1 MRKLFN
7 DITSDIDLPSES
19 EINED
24 TRRAKISHTANAKMQ
39 YDKSFQESKLRG
51 GRKAGEAKRKV
62 PVADYKNIIME
73 YWDRDT
79 MRPLR
84 LNQTIADRYG
94 VKFGVIDNII
104 MNVKNTLSDSEYNK
118 LVKRYRDKFGG
129 QSEVAKLVHKEGLRD
144 AKAAGKNISIA
155 KNTISRA
162 DALKIYDKSFSC
174 AEGRTHKF
182 YKKLATEY
190 GVTWGK
196 IRDTANG
203 HHPALSDKDIKAD
216 VRQHEIKYKGI
227 YKFTS
232 PCGKEYVFDNLYDV
246 GAWLWKTEHGITD
259 KLPQENWGKG
269 RMWFEQTEPN
279 VLYVKQRRFWKG
291 WEYINICQEFSH

>member
-1 MRKLFN
+1 MKDPFAN
-7 DITSDIDLPSES
+7 FEFPTEQ
-19 EINED
+19 EINEA
-24 TRRAKISHTANAKMQ
+24 TRRAKISHTSKVKMQ

-62 PVADYKNIIME
+62 PVADYKKIIME

-144 AKAAGKNISIA
+144 AVAAGKNISIA
-155 KNTISRA
+155 KNTVSRA
-162 DALKIYDKSFSC
+162 DATVIYDKSFSC

-182 YKKLATEY
+182 YQKLAKEY
-190 GVTWGK
+190 GVSMGK
-196 IRDTANG
+196 IQGVVNG
-203 HHPALSDKDIKAD
+203 HHPALSDKDVKAD
-216 VRQHEIKYKGI
+216 VRQHEIKYLGI

-232 PCGKEYVFDNLYDV
+232 PQGKEYVFDNFYDL
-246 GAWLWKTEHGITD
+246 GAWLWQTEHGITD
-259 KLPQENWGKG
+259 KTSQQNWGKG

-291 WEYINICQEFSH
+291 WEYINIIAKNT

>member
-1 MRKLFN
+1 MKPK
-7 DITSDIDLPSES
+7 DIQKILQQEREKSPIKGLTPT
-19 EINED
+19 EIN
-24 TRRAKISHTANAKMQ
+24 RKIGAAA
-39 YDKSFQESKLRG
+39 
-51 GRKAGEAKRKV
+51 AGENKRKV
-62 PVADYKNIIME
+62 PVAHYESIIME

-79 MRPLR
+79 VRPLGYCQ
-84 LNQTIADRYG
+84 LIGDRYG
-94 VKFGVIDNII
+94 VKYGVIEKII
-104 MNVKNTLSDSEYNK
+104 CNWFDTITESEYND
-118 LVKRYRDKFGG
+118 LVDDYNSKFGK
-129 QSEVAKLVHKEGLRD
+129 SATAKLVSKAGLRD
-144 AKAAGKNISIA
+144 HKAAGKNISIA

-190 GVTWGK
+190 GVSLGK
-196 IRDTANG
+196 IQSVVNG
-203 HHPALSDKDIKAD
+203 HHPALSDKDVKAD

>member
-1 MRKLFN
+1 MKDPFAN
-7 DITSDIDLPSES
+7 FEFPTEQ
-19 EINED
+19 EINEA
-24 TRRAKISHTANAKMQ
+24 TRRAKISHTSKVKMQ

-51 GRKAGEAKRKV
+51 GRKAGETKRKV
-62 PVADYKNIIME
+62 PVADYKKIIME

-144 AKAAGKNISIA
+144 AVAAGKNISIA
-155 KNTISRA
+155 KNTVSRA
-162 DALKIYDKSFSC
+162 DATVIYDKSFSC

-182 YKKLATEY
+182 YKKLAKEY
-190 GVTWGK
+190 GVSMGK
-196 IRDTANG
+196 IQGVVNG
-203 HHPALSDKDIKAD
+203 HHPALSDKDVKAD
-216 VRQHEIKYKGI
+216 VRQHEIKYLGI

-232 PCGKEYVFDNLYDV
+232 PQGKEYVFDNLYDL
-246 GAWLWKTEHGITD
+246 GAWLWQTEHGITD
-259 KLPQENWGKG
+259 KTSQQNWGKG

-291 WEYINICQEFSH
+291 WEYINIIAKNT

>member
-1 MRKLFN
+1 MKDPFAN
-7 DITSDIDLPSES
+7 FEFPTEQ
-19 EINED
+19 EINEA
-24 TRRAKISHTANAKMQ
+24 TRRAKISHTSKVKMQ

-62 PVADYKNIIME
+62 PVADYKKIIME

-144 AKAAGKNISIA
+144 AVAAGKNISIA
-155 KNTISRA
+155 KNTVSRA
-162 DALKIYDKSFSC
+162 DATVIYDKSFSC

-182 YKKLATEY
+182 YQKLAKEY
-190 GVTWGK
+190 GVSMGK
-196 IRDTANG
+196 IQGVVNG
-203 HHPALSDKDIKAD
+203 HHPALSDKDVKAD
-216 VRQHEIKYKGI
+216 VRQHEIKYLGI

-232 PCGKEYVFDNLYDV
+232 PQGKEYVFDNLYDL
-246 GAWLWKTEHGITD
+246 GAWLWQTEHGITD
-259 KLPQENWGKG
+259 KTSQQNWGKG

-291 WEYINICQEFSH
+291 WEYINIIAKNT